1 MSAKKLNKHY
11 ASAPN
16 GETSITIG
24 FRLSPDAQNLL
35 LARAEALEVSH
46 HALARDYVESIL
58 AEPAERAAL
67 HSAMTQLRQEFIEL
81 RENVGGLVNEL
92 RTLNG
97 AIVGDTRE
105 LATTTRE
112 HVQQLYLQIR
122 ELRSDVTLVA
132 ETLLVSAG
140 KVSEE
145 SAQEWIK
152 ANFAEK

>member
-1 MSAKKLNKHY
+1 MSAKKFNKHF

-24 FRLSPDAQNLL
+24 FRLSPEAQHIL

-46 HALARDYVESIL
+46 HALARDYVESVL
-58 AEPAERAAL
+58 SEPVERAAL
-67 HSAMTQLRQEFIEL
+67 NSSMTQLRQEFIEL
-81 RENVGGLVNEL
+81 RENVEALVNEL
-92 RTLNG
+92 RALNG

-105 LATTTRE
+105 LATTTQE
-112 HVQQLYLQIR
+112 NVKHLYLQIR
-122 ELRSDVTLVA
+122 ELRSDVALVA